1 MSDALD
7 LSPISQKDLICTSL
21 LLRSDIERIYAVAR
35 ELKRGREVHT
45 SVLRNKRLA
54 MIFEKDSLRTRFT
67 FDIGMNDLGGT
78 VSFMDHRDARIGSR
92 ESVKDIAKN
101 LERWTHCIVARTFK
115 HKVLEDLAAAADDM
129 RRDLTSALGAGRP

>member
-45 SVLRNKRLA
+45 SVLRN
-54 MIFEKDSLRTRFT
+54 
-67 FDIGMNDLGGT
+67 
-78 VSFMDHRDARIGSR
+78 
-92 ESVKDIAKN
+92 
-101 LERWTHCIVARTFK
+101 
-115 HKVLEDLAAAADDM
+115 
-129 RRDLTSALGAGRP
+129 